1 MPLRL
6 PMLRCA
12 HPPDR
17 YRDKLLNL
25 GLCGLGLTRDQQASP
40 AGRAGCRG
48 SERHLDLVPAHRDH
62 RDALLPGRLK
72 CLIGDLVFTR
82 VICAG
87 AA

>member
-6 PMLRCA
+6 PMLRGP

-17 YRDKLLNL
+17 HQDKLLNL
-25 GLCGLGLTRDQQASP
+25 ALRGWGLTRDQQAGP
-40 AGRAGCRG
+40 AGGSGCRG
-48 SERHLDLVPAHRDH
+48 GERHLDLVPTHRDH

-72 CLIGDLVFTR
+72 CLIGDLVFMRVTR
-82 VICAG
+82 AG